1 MLSIIKIYNSRFIGI
16 LLLISGLIVSNTVS
30 ILGVNF
36 GLHPDEGVQLDLINA
51 ARASSRFYSSS
62 FYNYPGLTNV
72 IAHIAVLITN
82 PGLIGNS
89 IDVTPGQFYLQ
100 VRIIFIIL
108 SSLTCLWVFATLR
121 TLGCNYNLS
130 AIFGLLTIVSWQYS
144 YHSRWI
150 APDLLLV
157 QFLSLF
163 IFVLTKAWNEEKKS
177 WCYLAFAVSG
187 LAASSKWQGS
197 VAIFPAIFVLIE
209 TNTPSRRQ
217 IVRSIFVGIAIF
229 AFVMVLVTPGIVVE
243 FSKCLADINFERIH
257 YSTSH
262 GRWFGVLPYD
272 VPSISNYLLRLARF
286 VVYDLSSNV
295 KIFSWLIFCLACMGM
310 VREVQNRKKL
320 TFTILISPVILL
332 FTYALTNVFIVRNFL
347 PFLPFITI
355 FAGLGVKKTKIEHQW
370 VFAVVMLLGFLW
382 SISGN
387 FMKAVDIR
395 RGWEPVAVSELKS
408 WVATH
413 GHETFTFS
421 PRVQEIM
428 ANSSGAETTGSVKCS
443 QASQNLIFSTI
454 EISRNNLTLRKWS
467 GTQSGMF
474 HIFGTSEVDFNFYST
489 WIWNEKFI
497 LLDPEHQRDFGVTC
511 LNMNQGR

>member
-1 MLSIIKIYNSRFIGI
+1 M
-16 LLLISGLIVSNTVS
+16 LISGLVVSNTVS

-51 ARASSRFYSSS
+51 ARDSNRFYSSS

-82 PGLIGNS
+82 PGLLGNS
-89 IDVTPGQFYLQ
+89 IEVTPEQFYLQ

-121 TLGCNYNLS
+121 NLGCNYNLS

-163 IFVLTKAWNEEKKS
+163 IFVLTKAWNEEKNS
-177 WCYLAFAVSG
+177 WCYLAFAISG
-187 LAASSKWQGS
+187 LVASSKWQGS
-197 VAIFPAIFVLIE
+197 VAVIPAILILIE
-209 TNTPSRRQ
+209 TSTQSRRQ
-217 IVRSIFVGIAIF
+217 LVRSIFIGIAIF
-229 AFVMVLVTPGIVVE
+229 AFVMILVTPGIVVE
-243 FSKCLADINFERIH
+243 FSKCLTDINFERIH

-262 GRWFGVLPYD
+262 GRWFGALPYD

-286 VVYDLSSNV
+286 IVYDLSSNV
-295 KIFSWLIFCLACMGM
+295 KIFSFLIFCVACMGM
-310 VREVQNRKKL
+310 VSEVKNRRKL
-320 TFTILISPVILL
+320 TFIILISPIILL
-332 FTYALTNVFIVRNFL
+332 FTYSLTNVFIVRNFL
-347 PFLPFITI
+347 PFLPFIMI
-355 FAGLGVKKTKIEHQW
+355 FAGLGVRKTKPELQCVI
-370 VFAVVMLLGFLW
+370 AAVMLLGILT
-382 SISGN
+382 SVSGN

-395 RGWEPVAVSELKS
+395 RGWEPVAVSELKR

-421 PRVQEIM
+421 PRVEEIM
-428 ANSSGAETTGSVKCS
+428 TDSLGAKTAGSVKCS
-443 QASQNLIFSTI
+443 QASRNLIFSSI
-454 EISRNNLTLRKWS
+454 EISSNNLTLRKWS
-467 GTQSGMF
+467 GTESGVF
-474 HIFGTSEVDFNFYST
+474 RIFGTSEVDFNFYST

-497 LLDPEHQRDFGVTC
+497 LLDPEHQRDFGITC
-511 LNMNQGR
+511 LNMNQRR